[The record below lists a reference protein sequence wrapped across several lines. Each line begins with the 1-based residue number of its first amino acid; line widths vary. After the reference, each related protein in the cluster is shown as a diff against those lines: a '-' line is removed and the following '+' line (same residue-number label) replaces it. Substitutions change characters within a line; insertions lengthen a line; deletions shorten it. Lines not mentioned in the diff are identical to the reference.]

1 MCDSIPFF
9 ISENVINGLLPHRVK
24 KNRICQTNDTRYI
37 KILKGNLRI
46 RKISLLEPEKRH
58 VLTWLSSI
66 RTSGSFMLCFAKN
79 LSSRFPLLFKVYFLD
94 NMLDR
99 AFYQRLNSKQKP
111 YCLSIHLFIYLFIY
125 LFVYFFILFF
135 STILWKH
142 FNHRNRINASLI
154 SMQAD

>member
-24 KNRICQTNDTRYI
+24 KNRICQANDTRYI

-125 LFVYFFILFF
+125 LFISLFYFFQPFYENILI
-135 STILWKH
+135 TGIE
-142 FNHRNRINASLI
+142 
-154 SMQAD
+154 SMPP

>member
-24 KNRICQTNDTRYI
+24 KNRICQANDTRYI

-135 STILWKH
+135 STILWRH
-142 FNHRNRINASLI
+142 FNQRNRINASLI

>member
-58 VLTWLSSI
+58 VLKWLSSI
-66 RTSGSFMLCFAKN
+66 RTSGSFMLCFAKD
-79 LSSRFPLLFKVYFLD
+79 SSPRFPFLFKVYFLD

-125 LFVYFFILFF
+125 LFICLFVYFIF
-135 STILWKH
+135 STIL
-142 FNHRNRINASLI
+142 
-154 SMQAD
+154 